1 MRAKAKQE
9 KSSKA
14 LKTKTENFM
23 NEKDFAR
30 LELSLKQAAAH
41 AKGEIV
47 EGMRV
52 DKVPVPPPV
61 PKPRSKAKI
70 VTLRH
75 NLNCSQASF
84 AKLLN
89 VSVKT
94 VQAWEQGVR
103 KPSYAAL
110 KLLAIAEKH
119 PEALFDSV

>member
-9 KSSKA
+9 KASKA
-14 LKTKTENFM
+14 LKTKNFM

-52 DKVPVPPPV
+52 DRFPVPPPV
-61 PKPRSKAKI
+61 PKPRSKTKI